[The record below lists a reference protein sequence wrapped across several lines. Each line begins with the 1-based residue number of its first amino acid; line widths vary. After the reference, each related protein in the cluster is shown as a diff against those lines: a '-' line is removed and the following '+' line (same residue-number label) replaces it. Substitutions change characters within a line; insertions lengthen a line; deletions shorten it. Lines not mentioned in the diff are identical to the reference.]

1 MRSEQAEISWLEI
14 KNCEQL
20 SKICRKRPDWKL
32 LDVLFH
38 LASKLIQQTY
48 YQIAG
53 ISFRIVERNVFCT
66 FSIPSN

>member
-1 MRSEQAEISWLEI
+1 MRSEQAEMSWLEI

-53 ISFRIVERNVFCT
+53 KT
-66 FSIPSN
+66 A